1 MSNQSN
7 KVTVASLLSKYFEES
22 GLTHDQF
29 AAEIGYQT
37 PSMINMLLSGTVK
50 LPINKVIPAA
60 RALGHEPASLLR
72 VVLDEYTP
80 GTLEVI
86 EECLST
92 PLLTPQEAE
101 LVEAYRAKTCN
112 CAPEL
117 VVFDD
122 KKVVAL
128 VLA

>member
-1 MSNQSN
+1 MTDESN
-7 KVTVASLLSKYFEES
+7 KVTVASLLSKCFKES

-29 AAEIGYQT
+29 ATELGYQT
-37 PSMINMLLSGTVK
+37 PKMINLLLLGAIK

-60 RALGHEPASLLR
+60 QALGCDPASLLG
-72 VVLDEYTP
+72 VVLDEYIP
-80 GTLEVI
+80 GTREAI

-101 LVEAYRAKTCN
+101 LIEAYRAKTRSCD
-112 CAPEL
+112 PEL
-117 VVFDD
+117 IIFDD
-122 KKVVAL
+122 KRVVAL

>member
-1 MSNQSN
+1 MTNQAS
-7 KVTVASLLSKYFEES
+7 KVTVASLLTKFFEES

-29 AAEIGYQT
+29 AAELGYQT
-37 PSMINMLLSGTVK
+37 PGMISMLLSGAVK
-50 LPINKVIPAA
+50 LPMNKIIQAA
-60 RALGHEPASLLR
+60 QALGRDPASLLR
-72 VVLDEYTP
+72 VVLDEYIP

-92 PLLTPQEAE
+92 PLLTPQETE
-101 LVEAYRAKTCN
+101 LIEAYRTKTRSRD
-112 CAPEL
+112 PEL

-122 KKVVAL
+122 KQVVAL